1 MNDPEKQKALLK
13 MKQQEFEFERKKKTT
28 ELKPI
33 ILGCYFENV
42 LESQDAGLR
51 SFLSTYSAELLTDT
65 PIPTIF
71 TVKKMQADAK
81 TSGVESPSN
90 GTPTSKKLKLFP
102 EEGKVSY
109 LFSVICIFLFCLCG
123 PLYFI

>member
-13 MKQQEFEFERKKKTT
+13 MKQQEFESERKKKTT
-28 ELKPI
+28 ELKPT

-51 SFLSTYSAELLTDT
+51 SFLSIYSAELLSDT

-90 GTPTSKKLKLFP
+90 GTPTSKKSKLFP
-102 EEGKVSY
+102 EEGKA
-109 LFSVICIFLFCLCG
+109 LIWFILCSFKLLHG
-123 PLYFI
+123 P